1 MKFIILGLLISLN
14 IFAESA
20 NANVDHSHLKWDQI
34 LKQYTTKKENQVY
47 FNYNGLKNN
56 EDELS
61 HYLRQLESVTN
72 KEFNTF
78 SRVQKLAFWINA
90 YNAYTIQ
97 IILKNYPV
105 KSIKDISSGWFSSGP
120 WKKDFINLFGKTMSL
135 DNIEHD
141 IIRKEFA
148 EPRIHFAVNCA
159 SIGCPSLLQ
168 EAFVEDKLDK
178 QLDKAALNFLQNK
191 TKNYLT
197 GNTLYLSKIFEWY
210 GNDFNP
216 IYGSFKNYIIKT
228 LNLAQKKYDVEFND
242 YNWNLNEIK

>member
-1 MKFIILGLLISLN
+1 MKFIILGLLICLN

-20 NANVDHSHLKWDQI
+20 FANFDHSHLKWDQI
-34 LKQYTTKKENQVY
+34 LKQYTTKNENQVY

-61 HYLRQLESVTN
+61 HYLRQLELVTK

-78 SRVQKLAFWINA
+78 SRDQKLAFWINA

-159 SIGCPSLLQ
+159 SIGCPYLLQ
-168 EAFVEDKLDK
+168 EAFVANRLSI
-178 QLDKAALNFLQNK
+178 QLDKAAINFLHNK
-191 TKNYLT
+191 SKNFLK
-197 GNTLYLSKIFEWY
+197 GNTLYLSKIFDWY